1 MKSLTFITG
10 NAEKVAQLSRHFS
23 LPIDHQKLDVPEI
36 QSSDVREVA
45 SHKAIKA
52 YEMLGS
58 PVLVEDT
65 SLTFNA
71 FEKLPGP
78 FVKWFLES
86 VGKEGM
92 TRMLD
97 GFDDRSAI
105 AEVCFAVCDESGVHL
120 FDGMTEGSIAERP
133 RGNTGFGWDP
143 VFIPNGYTETW
154 GQMTHEQQHVTSMR
168 RIALQKL
175 QSYIEANQE

>member
-23 LPIDHQKLDVPEI
+23 LPISHQKLDVPEI
-36 QSSDVREVA
+36 QSSDVKEVA
-45 SHKAIKA
+45 SHKATKA

-65 SLTFNA
+65 SLVFNA
-71 FEKLPGP
+71 FGKLPGP

-86 VGKEGM
+86 VGNEGM

-97 GFDDRSAI
+97 AFEDRSAI
-105 AEVCFAVCDESGVHL
+105 AEVCFAVCDESGVQL
-120 FDGMTEGSIAERP
+120 FDGKIEGSIADRP
-133 RGNTGFGWDP
+133 KGDTGFGWDP
-143 VFIPNGYTETW
+143 IFIPNGYSETW
-154 GQMTHEQQHVTSMR
+154 GQMTYELQHETSMR

-175 QSYIEANQE
+175 QSYIEASKK